1 MDTVIHNRALVV
13 KVGPFPGILVVSASW
28 PLR

>member
-13 KVGPFPGILVVSASW
+13 KVGPIPGILAVCASW

>member
-13 KVGPFPGILVVSASW
+13 KAGPIPGIPAVRASW